1 MGLLDVFFGN
11 KISKSVDQKPRTGFS
26 NQYGEELAR
35 YLTESDVQLLNN
47 AVDSNG
53 GITAEIAETLKC
65 VKYYKKIFDFNA
77 TDTGRELWRAGL
89 CAEDARRLAG
99 VIMRWAMGI
108 KR

>member
-11 KISKSVDQKPRTGFS
+11 KISKSVVQKPRTGFR
-26 NQYGEELAR
+26 NQYGEELAS

-89 CAEDARRLAG
+89 AVEDAKRLAG

>member
-11 KISKSVDQKPRTGFS
+11 KISKSVVQKPRTGFR
-26 NQYGEELAR
+26 NQYGEELAS

-53 GITAEIAETLKC
+53 GITAEIAEALRC
-65 VKYYKKIFDFNA
+65 VKYYQHVFDFNA

-89 CAEDARRLAG
+89 AVEDAKRLAG